1 MPRLFYKIFLWFWL
15 GIVVVSATLVASTVL
30 TKSRSAEDERW
41 RQKYGPIVDLWA
53 HREAE
58 VLDHEGRSGLEKYM
72 GSFVTDP
79 GVHRYMFDAGG
90 HEVLARGAPPRVLQ
104 IATLID
110 QSAATEPRF
119 FSEERIIGEK
129 SVGPSGHGYVV
140 VVTYPAPP
148 IVPRSMFQFLF
159 GDLGREAIIR
169 LMVVLAVAAFFC
181 FWLARQIT
189 SPIDKLRLAAR
200 DIANERLGA
209 RVDKTVESRHDE
221 IADLGRDFNRM
232 AQRIDTLV
240 TAQRR
245 LLADVSHT
253 LRSPLARLSVAL
265 GLAREGAKAETSE
278 HLYRIELESDR
289 LNKLIGHLLTMARV
303 DSGIDLEQKKV
314 FDLVLLM
321 QEVGADGDYEA
332 RSRNCAVA
340 FNPPPECMIDGAPE
354 MLRGALEN
362 VVRNAVRHTREGTN
376 VEISMECR
384 RARGGPRAVIQ
395 VRDHGAGVPEDA
407 IAELFLPFHQ
417 LPDGLRHDGT
427 GLGLAIAKRAFQLHR
442 GNVTAAN
449 APGGG
454 LLVTLELPVL
464 DSSRQ
469 SSVA

>member
-1 MPRLFYKIFLWFWL
+1 M
-15 GIVVVSATLVASTVL
+15 
-30 TKSRSAEDERW
+30 
-41 RQKYGPIVDLWA
+41 VDLWA
-53 HREAE
+53 QREAE

-72 GSFVTDP
+72 GAFAKDP
-79 GVHRYMFDAGG
+79 GMHSYMFDSGG
-90 HEVLARGAPPRVLQ
+90 HEVLARDAPPRVLR
-104 IATLID
+104 IVNLVD
-110 QSAATEPRF
+110 QSPAMEPRF
-119 FSEERIIGEK
+119 FTEERIIGEK
-129 SVGPSGHGYVV
+129 ALGPSGQGYVV

-159 GDLGREAIIR
+159 GDLGTEAIIR
-169 LMVVLAVAAFFC
+169 LVVVLAVAAFFC

-209 RVDKTVESRHDE
+209 RVDETVENRHDE
-221 IADLGRDFNRM
+221 IAGLGRDFNRM

-265 GLAREGAKAETSE
+265 GLAREGAKPETSG
-278 HLYRIELESDR
+278 HLNRIELESDR
-289 LNKLIGHLLTMARV
+289 LNKLIGQLLTMARV
-303 DSGIDLEQKKV
+303 DSGIDLEQKKL
-314 FDLVLLM
+314 FDLVLLIE
-321 QEVGADGDYEA
+321 EVAADGDYEA
-332 RSRNCAVA
+332 RSRNCTVE
-340 FNPPPECMIDGAPE
+340 FNLPPECMIEGAPE

-362 VVRNAVRHTREGTN
+362 VVRNAVRHTRGGTN

-384 RARGGPRAVIQ
+384 RARCGPRAVIQ
-395 VRDHGAGVPEDA
+395 VRDHGLGVPEDA

-417 LPDGLRHDGT
+417 VSDGLRHDGT
-427 GLGLAIAKRAFQLHR
+427 GLGLAITKRAFQLHG

-464 DSSRQ
+464 ELSRQ
-469 SSVA
+469 SSVAKRSWLWDGNTGPAGPVKSG